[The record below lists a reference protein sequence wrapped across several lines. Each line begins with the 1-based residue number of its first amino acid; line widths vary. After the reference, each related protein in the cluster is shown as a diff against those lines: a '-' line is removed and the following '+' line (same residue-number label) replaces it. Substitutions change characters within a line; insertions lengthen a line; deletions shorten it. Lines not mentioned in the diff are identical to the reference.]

1 MEISNNKKKLTVTK
15 SELESKISSKKDL
28 HYILR
33 QGCKTK
39 LISCIGQYYI
49 PNMNQWSI
57 AYLKDVLWG
66 KKKIK
71 WYLIFIIGFQVAKY

>member
-15 SELESKISSKKDL
+15 SELESKISRKKDL

-39 LISCIGQYYI
+39 QISCIGQYYI
-49 PNMNQWSI
+49 PNMNQ
-57 AYLKDVLWG
+57 
-66 KKKIK
+66 
-71 WYLIFIIGFQVAKY
+71 